1 MHHPRHHCFCLSSCP
16 QRVLFTRQSQTA
28 PAVHVVQN
36 ARPFYRTGRRSH
48 ITPNVALLHWLP
60 FNSQIVFKIT
70 LTVITC
76 KALYGFAPFYISAL
90 LTLKHQWL
98 ASINQKPLPLPL
110 KHGMERFHDKVW
122 LSWSWYFSSNWPWCF
137 FFFSCIK
144 ILYCPISTT
153 TVQTLRGRWL
163 LSCGPNTQTLEQ
175 SPLWLIM
182 LSTLAV
188 LNNRKMKTVFRHR

>member
-110 KHGMERFHDKVW
+110 KHGMKRFHDKVW
-122 LSWSWYFSSNWPWCF
+122 LSWSWYFLSNWTWCF
-137 FFFSCIK
+137 FFFSPALKSYIV
-144 ILYCPISTT
+144 PS
-153 TVQTLRGRWL
+153 V
-163 LSCGPNTQTLEQ
+163 PPQ
-175 SPLWLIM
+175 SKHYGEGDCSP
-182 LSTLAV
+182 AV
-188 LNNRKMKTVFRHR
+188 LTPRLWNNLPFD